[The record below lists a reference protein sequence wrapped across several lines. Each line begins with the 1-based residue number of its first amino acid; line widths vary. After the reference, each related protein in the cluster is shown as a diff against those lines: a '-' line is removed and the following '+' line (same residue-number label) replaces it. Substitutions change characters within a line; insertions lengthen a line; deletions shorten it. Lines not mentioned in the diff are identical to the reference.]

1 MTPGVLASQKFEGGL
16 VQGARTSRSAVG
28 PRLALM
34 PAMRINSGMS
44 LSWVTPVV
52 LATALLP
59 ACGGSGASVPIGIE
73 QSTQTR
79 ITNPSVPAGDAA
91 ELASGNRAFA
101 VDLYQALRA
110 QSTPGTNLVFS
121 PASLSIALAMLY
133 GGAATETATQI
144 AAALHFTLPLERLN
158 AAFDALDLALT
169 TPPSSAP
176 GTFTLS
182 LANSTWVQKDFPIL
196 PPYLDVL
203 AQDYGT
209 GVNTVDFRTAPE
221 DARNAI
227 NAWVA
232 GQTQNQIPA
241 LFPAGSID
249 KLTRLVLADAVYF
262 HGDWATPFQPNS
274 PTGTFHA
281 PAGDV
286 SVPMMSADDN
296 AMLWSGAG
304 WNAAALTYSG
314 ADTSMILVVPDAGTF
329 DSFEAALTADG
340 LAALVA
346 PTQQATGTLAMPR
359 FKFSLAEKLN
369 DTLTALGMSDA
380 FNDAT
385 ADFSGIDG
393 MTDLKVQT
401 VFHQADIA
409 VDEKGTTA
417 AAATGIGVGQKTS
430 VALNTLSVDRPFL
443 FFIVHQPT
451 GALLF
456 AGRVVDP
463 TASN

>member
-1 MTPGVLASQKFEGGL
+1 MSSRGI
-16 VQGARTSRSAVG
+16 SRS
-28 PRLALM
+28 LF
-34 PAMRINSGMS
+34 
-44 LSWVTPVV
+44 
-52 LATALLP
+52 TAAILLWGSLP
-59 ACGGSGASVPIGIE
+59 ACGGSGSATVGVE

-79 ITNPSVPAGDAA
+79 VTNPSVPAGDGLQ
-91 ELASGNRAFA
+91 LATDNRAFA

-110 QSTPGTNLVFS
+110 QSSADANVVFS

-133 GGAATETATQI
+133 NGAGMGTETATQI
-144 AAALHFTLPLERLN
+144 ATVLHFTLPADRLN

-169 TPPSSAP
+169 AP
-176 GTFTLS
+176 IGSDPGAFQLS
-182 LANSTWVQKDFPIL
+182 LANSTWVQKDFHIL
-196 PPYLDVL
+196 PAYLDVL
-203 AQDYGT
+203 AESYGG
-209 GVNTVDFRTAPE
+209 GVNTVDFRAAPE

-227 NAWVA
+227 NGWVA
-232 GQTQNQIPA
+232 GQTQNQIPT

-249 KLTRLVLADAVYF
+249 DLTRLVLADAVYF
-262 HGDWATPFQPNS
+262 HADWVTPFKPESPN
-274 PTGTFHA
+274 GTFHA

-286 SVPMMSADDN
+286 SVPMMSAEDN

-304 WNAAALTYSG
+304 WNAASLTYSG

-340 LAALVA
+340 LIAMIA
-346 PTQQATGTLAMPR
+346 PAQQATGGLSIPR
-359 FKFSLAEKLN
+359 FKFSLAEKVN
-369 DTLTALGMSDA
+369 DTLAALGMPDA
-380 FNDAT
+380 FDDAT

-393 MTDLKVQT
+393 ATDLKVQT
-401 VFHQADIA
+401 VVHQANIA

-417 AAATGIGVGQKTS
+417 AAASGVGIGEKTS
-430 VALNTLSVDRPFL
+430 VELNTLTVDRPFL

-463 TASN
+463 SASN